1 MCLFGRKK
9 ILQKQKELSD
19 KIDFLTV
26 EITKREREIE
36 ALKNE
41 LTGTVVNTVTAS
53 NTALIGG
60 VKSTMDAVA
69 ENVKTVLGENEKRIQ
84 EMRVS
89 MDKNLAE
96 IRENNEKRLTEMKQV
111 VEEKLTA
118 SLNERLT
125 QAFSS
130 VNESL
135 AKVNQGLGEMKNLT
149 GGVTDLK
156 KMLGNVKTRGVFGE
170 VSLSNILMN
179 ILTPDQYKEQFNLA
193 ERGADDGRHVVDFV
207 VILPGQNLGDR
218 VFLPIDAKF
227 PLEDYQ
233 RLVSASDLGDA
244 EGVAVASK
252 ALNNAIKS
260 QAMDIRDK
268 YIRPPK
274 TVDFAIM
281 YLPIEGLYAEV
292 VRNAGLLEEL
302 RNKYKVIPAGPT
314 TVTALLNSLQIGFKT
329 LAVQKRSAEVW
340 SLLGSV
346 KKEFETFNNVLVAT
360 QTKLDQANKELDK
373 LVGVRSRQ
381 ISRKLSA
388 VESNSAPLLIDDQ
401 IG

>member
-9 ILQKQKELSD
+9 ILQKQRELSD

-207 VILPGQNLGDR
+207 VILPGQGKGDQ
-218 VFLPIDAKF
+218 VYLPIDAKF

-244 EGVAVASK
+244 EGVAAASK
-252 ALNNAIKS
+252 AVVNAIKS

-268 YIRPPK
+268 YVRPPK

-329 LAVQKRSAEVW
+329 LAVQKSSKEIYD
-340 SLLGSV
+340 SLIKFKKDFTTFVELIEKAQNQLETVGRTLGD
-346 KKEFETFNNVLVAT
+346 AT
-360 QTKLDQANKELDK
+360 KRTGIIQKGLDK
-373 LVGVRSRQ
+373 
-381 ISRKLSA
+381 
-388 VESNSAPLLIDDQ
+388 VETITPPALNEA
-401 IG
+401 